1 MQRAAPSHYNQHN
14 HWTQTGNLVFDTLQQ
29 FIRTLKPR
37 NGVKADERN
46 EIFAQALNSTPQ
58 LEQSGHL
65 TCSTFDNLVAK
76 CRFNLE

>member
-1 MQRAAPSHYNQHN
+1 M
-14 HWTQTGNLVFDTLQQ
+14 FDTLQQ

-65 TCSTFDNLVAK
+65 TGSTFDNLVAK